1 MTSFPG
7 ASASASPASKGPRY
21 LANWRARYFLEDRKI
36 EFATVSAIYKTGYSL
51 QCNNCLPVGAMM
63 NLEFLVRY
71 KELPTRIRVKGRVDY
86 CLLKNT
92 GAGAE
97 VEVTTTKI
105 SHEHQHIVNNLI
117 QLLSDSKE
125 FNLRI

>member
-7 ASASASPASKGPRY
+7 VSASVSPASKGPRY
-21 LANWRARYFLEDRKI
+21 WANWRARYFLHDRKI
-36 EFATVSAIYKTGYSL
+36 HHATVIAVYKTGFTL
-51 QCNNCLPVGAMM
+51 QCAHCLPVGAMM

-71 KELPTRIRVKGRVDY
+71 KELPTRIRVKGKVTY
-86 CLLKNT
+86 CLLKSN
-92 GAGAE
+92 GDGAE

-105 SHEHQHIVNNLI
+105 SGEHQHVVNNLI